1 MMALTATATPRV
13 QADIVAQLRLRN
25 PLVAKTTFNRPNLS
39 YSAYSVPRLGRVAL
53 RNIHMC
59 GWMHLAAVSPKKFM
73 KKDLSA
79 ALAGLKP
86 HDSVVVYCVTRK
98 ETEEVSACL
107 NRLGFKAAFYHA
119 QLPHQQRSR
128 VHEQVRRV
136 SDGANGTSACVC
148 EVPEAPLYVTMC
160 VCVYVCGCRHVQ
172 FLKDE
177 LQVVAATVAFGMG
190 IDKPDIRL
198 VIHYG
203 VTKTVEDYYQHT
215 GRAGRDGAPSR
226 CVMYYSGKD
235 FATQQY
241 LVQVSEHTC
250 VDIVHLGP
258 SRGVDCFAM
267 CGVGHRM

>member
-1 MMALTATATPRV
+1 
-13 QADIVAQLRLRN
+13 
-25 PLVAKTTFNRPNLS
+25 
-39 YSAYSVPRLGRVAL
+39 
-53 RNIHMC
+53 
-59 GWMHLAAVSPKKFM
+59 M

-160 VCVYVCGCRHVQ
+160 VCVCVWLPTCSVLERR
-172 FLKDE
+172 
-177 LQVVAATVAFGMG
+177 T
-190 IDKPDIRL
+190 
-198 VIHYG
+198 
-203 VTKTVEDYYQHT
+203 
-215 GRAGRDGAPSR
+215 PSR
-226 CVMYYSGKD
+226 RSD
-235 FATQQY
+235 
-241 LVQVSEHTC
+241 
-250 VDIVHLGP
+250 
-258 SRGVDCFAM
+258 
-267 CGVGHRM
+267 CGVWHGYRQA